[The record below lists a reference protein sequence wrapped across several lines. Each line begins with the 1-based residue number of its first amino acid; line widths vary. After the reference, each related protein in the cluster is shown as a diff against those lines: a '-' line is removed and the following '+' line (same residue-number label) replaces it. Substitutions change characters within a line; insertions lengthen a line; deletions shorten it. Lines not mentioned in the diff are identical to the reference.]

1 MKRIGVNGLGR
12 VGRLVLHHF
21 IESPPEDIEIV
32 AANDLNSAD
41 DIAYLL
47 KFDSVHGV
55 ASFDITLET
64 GTQKLQKGNM
74 PYDKLSIGKLSINL
88 FHEKDPSK
96 IPWDALGVDI
106 VLECTGVFRR
116 RKDAAKHLDAGA
128 SKVLISAPSDSADL
142 TVVLGVNEGQYDPAQ
157 HDIVSNASCTT
168 NSLAPAV
175 KVLNDTFGIKHLLV
189 TTVHAYT
196 SSQAL
201 VDKPMRKRRRGRAAA
216 VSLIPTTTGAAK
228 ATELVLPELKGKM
241 DAMAIRAPVP
251 DGAITDIVAELKQ
264 KVDVDQVNQAFE
276 KAATEKL
283 KGILEYSEEDLVSS
297 DIIGNPHSGIIDT
310 KSTRVVDG
318 YLAKVL
324 VWYDNEAGYAK
335 KLLEL
340 AEYISIKQ
348 GEKGNGRI

>member
-1 MKRIGVNGLGR
+1 MKRIGINGLGR
-12 VGRLVLHHF
+12 IGRLVLHHF
-21 IESPPEDIEIV
+21 IKNPSEDVEIV

-55 ASFDITLET
+55 ATFDVSYGSDSIE
-64 GTQKLQKGNM
+64 LQKTKFKCEKITI
-74 PYDKLSIGKLSINL
+74 DKLNIKL
-88 FHEKDPSK
+88 FHEKDPTN
-96 IPWDALGVDI
+96 IPWEELGVDI

-116 RKDAAKHLDAGA
+116 REDAAKHLKRGVK
-128 SKVLISAPSDSADL
+128 KVIISAPSKSADL
-142 TVVLGVNEGQYDPAQ
+142 TVVLGVNENKYDPKK
-157 HDIVSNASCTT
+157 HDIISNASCTT

-175 KVLNDTFGIKHLLV
+175 KVLNDEFGIKHLIA

-228 ATELVLPELKGKM
+228 ATELVLPELKDKM
-241 DAMAIRAPVP
+241 DAIAIRAPIP
-251 DGAITDIVAELKQ
+251 NGAITDIVAELKG
-264 KVDVDQVNQAFE
+264 KVNKGLVNDAF
-276 KAATEKL
+276 KTAANGKM
-283 KGILEYSEEDLVSS
+283 KGIIRYSEDDLVSQ
-297 DIIGNPHSGIIDT
+297 DIIGDPHSGIFDA
-310 KSTRVVDG
+310 KST
-318 YLAKVL
+318 KVIDENMVKIL

-340 AEYISIKQ
+340 AEYISK
-348 GEKGNGRI
+348 K